1 MTDRLAVDD
10 KNQLKEISISHMPS
24 QPAFVRFCAQFF
36 SYIFHPL
43 FVPLYIT
50 LFLVKVHP
58 YAFAGYDDWGKLSNL
73 LQIVVNCTFLPLV
86 SVLLL
91 RGLKF
96 IGSVHLKTQKER
108 IVPYMISMIFYFWNW
123 YAFKN
128 NHGVTEMVSMSMAV
142 FIASVF
148 GFLANISIKVSM
160 HAIAMGVM
168 STFFTIQAITGDNS
182 FILYICLSFLSS
194 GMVCTSR
201 LIVSDHNTK
210 EVYTGFILGILAQL
224 AAYFF
229 TTR

>member
-58 YAFAGYDDWGKLSNL
+58 YGFAGYDDWGKLSNL

-160 HAIAMGVM
+160 HAIGAG
-168 STFFTIQAITGDNS
+168 SLLAY
-182 FILYICLSFLSS
+182 FILLLFNGKIES
-194 GMVCTSR
+194 GLPLTFAVFIAGITCTSR
-201 LIVSDHNTK
+201 LIAGRHHPFDI
-210 EVYTGFILGILAQL
+210 GFGFVMGFLLQL
-224 AAYFF
+224 ISWWI
-229 TTR
+229 TS